1 MSHDDVKIVIL
12 RNLLPKEDHAVV
24 AARVDGQWLILDN
37 RRLAL
42 VRDTEM
48 VGSIPKFVL
57 DEDDT
62 RRFVPSNRGGQQPSA
77 GQSSPVRFDQP
88 A

>member
-1 MSHDDVKIVIL
+1 VKYVALLQAGLSHDDVKIVIL

-42 VRDTEM
+42 RPVYSHRQARK
-48 VGSIPKFVL
+48 SA
-57 DEDDT
+57 T
-62 RRFVPSNRGGQQPSA
+62 RLRN
-77 GQSSPVRFDQP
+77 P
-88 A
+88 AKQVSVFS